1 MFEINLRF
9 GFNVSL
15 TLTPVALLG
24 PLFVTVMTNSIKS
37 PTLTCPDVIL
47 DVLLILKSTIGKA
60 VRLVILASL
69 LDLFVSF
76 SREVTTTTLEI
87 LPEDITSAT
96 IVKVAD
102 EYLEKINS
110 DSIEFKEINILMGNI
125 LPKDSDHLMGYNL
138 NTTIMSHQQ
147 MIFNYQLIDS
157 ITDAKLKQELGLGF
171 NIIKDEYDGNT
182 LILDFFAQKYL
193 LEIFKESSDFSLEK
207 LLHHNFTNFELLKE
221 YGINNFLINY
231 IRHKDIALANYL
243 RTKNHLLNDLKKNVL
258 LYGSNWLNFEKRNA
272 HLKVE
277 LIIEQVSQIMDVNRE
292 EYHFDVMDIIYYTA
306 RKLGL
311 EDKFREYEQ
320 SAFEDYDDYDFNQFM
335 EECINFVDSNN
346 MNFHEKACYH
356 KVKKI
361 MQEIFYRKVI
371 NEDDY
376 SIDNYIK
383 EEQYQTKVIP
393 LTKIKRK

>member
-1 MFEINLRF
+1 
-9 GFNVSL
+9 
-15 TLTPVALLG
+15 
-24 PLFVTVMTNSIKS
+24 
-37 PTLTCPDVIL
+37 
-47 DVLLILKSTIGKA
+47 
-60 VRLVILASL
+60 
-69 LDLFVSF
+69 
-76 SREVTTTTLEI
+76 
-87 LPEDITSAT
+87 
-96 IVKVAD
+96 
-102 EYLEKINS
+102 
-110 DSIEFKEINILMGNI
+110 
-125 LPKDSDHLMGYNL
+125 
-138 NTTIMSHQQ
+138 MSHQQ

>member
-1 MFEINLRF
+1 MNFKKYTYPRKLIFDYVSGNDINN
-9 GFNVSL
+9 FNIDDL
-15 TLTPVALLG
+15 ENDY
-24 PLFVTVMTNSIKS
+24 LFMI
-37 PTLTCPDVIL
+37 DVINYTRDKATYNWCS
-47 DVLLILKSTIGKA
+47 DVVKNNHEFVKFIL
-60 VRLVILASL
+60 
-69 LDLFVSF
+69 
-76 SREVTTTTLEI
+76 TTFKD
-87 LPEDITSAT
+87 DINF